1 MGTSYKEAKKIRKC
15 ETNASKR
22 GKKIMTR
29 FWGEMRP
36 LLDFYN
42 ELRCRLGVEFGHY
55 KEA

>member
-29 FWGEMRP
+29 FWREMRP